1 MSKPFRFGSAISLA
15 AVASMIAGCAA
26 PQGHMSSASSQGGKA
41 DGEVGLATRA
51 LAAIAANDSTNAID
65 FAERAVA
72 RTPDDVTLRALLGN
86 AYFLGGR
93 FASAEAAFK
102 DALSINANQPQVI
115 LKLALVE
122 IAQGKNAE
130 ALQLLDAS
138 RGALDAADYGL
149 ALALAGRTTDAVATL
164 EVVARADGADAR
176 VRQNLALA
184 YAFTGDWTNA
194 RTVAAQDVPADQLD
208 GRIHQWMQL
217 ANPAHPSDQVAALI
231 GVTPAAADPGLPIR
245 LALRKDDTRLAA
257 AEPTLLPQVAA
268 AASPPAEVPPAPIA
282 DFVPPPPPV
291 MAAAVPQPAA
301 PVATFDTGFVEP
313 PPARKAIAVR
323 RAAAPI
329 VRASFRTVPMRRVG
343 NSTAV
348 VQLGAFGSAERV
360 AAAWNVAAHRFG
372 SLKGYT
378 PVSARFVSAKGPV
391 YRLSVKGFSSDREA
405 RLVCESLRNAGG
417 SCFVRD
423 VAGDRPVQLA
433 AR

>member
-1 MSKPFRFGSAISLA
+1 MTKPFRFGSAISVV

-26 PQGHMSSASSQGGKA
+26 PQRHASSASSLGGKA

-51 LAAIAANDSTNAID
+51 LAALAANDPTTAID
-65 FAERAVA
+65 YAERAVA

-86 AYFLGGR
+86 AYFVGGR

-122 IAQGKNAE
+122 IAQGRNAE

-138 RGALDAADYGL
+138 RGVLDAADYGL
-149 ALALAGRTTDAVATL
+149 ALALAGRASDAVATL

-184 YAFTGDWTNA
+184 YAFSGDWTNA

-208 GRIHQWMQL
+208 TRIHQWMQL

-231 GVTPAAADPGLPIR
+231 GVTPAAADPGQPIQ
-245 LALRKDDTRLAA
+245 LALNKGGSQQAA
-257 AEPTLLPQVAA
+257 AVIAPQPQVAEA
-268 AASPPAEVPPAPIA
+268 APQPVAPAPAPIA
-282 DFVPPPPPV
+282 DHAPPPPPV
-291 MAAAVPQPAA
+291 LAKAPSPAPAA
-301 PVATFDTGFVEP
+301 IFDTGFVEP
-313 PPARKAIAVR
+313 PPARKPAVARRAPAPFVHASLRAAPVR
-323 RAAAPI
+323 RA
-329 VRASFRTVPMRRVG
+329 G
-343 NSTAV
+343 NSSAV
-348 VQLGAFGSAERV
+348 VQLGAFGDAGRV

-378 PVSARFVSAKGPV
+378 PVSARFTSPKGTF
-391 YRLSVKGFSSDREA
+391 YRLSVKGFGSDREA
-405 RLVCESLRNAGG
+405 RMVCESLRRAGG

-433 AR
+433 SR

>member
-1 MSKPFRFGSAISLA
+1 MTKPFRFGSAISVV

-26 PQGHMSSASSQGGKA
+26 PQRHASSASSLGGKA

-51 LAAIAANDSTNAID
+51 LAALAANDPTTAID
-65 FAERAVA
+65 YAERAVA

-86 AYFLGGR
+86 AYFVGGR

-122 IAQGKNAE
+122 IAQGRNAD

-138 RGALDAADYGL
+138 RGVLDAADYGL
-149 ALALAGRTTDAVATL
+149 ALALAGRASDAVATL
-164 EVVARADGADAR
+164 EVVARAAGADSR

-184 YAFTGDWTNA
+184 YAFSGDWTNA

-208 GRIHQWMQL
+208 SRIHQWMQL
-217 ANPAHPSDQVAALI
+217 ASPAHPSDQVAALI
-231 GVTPAAADPGLPIR
+231 GVTPAASDPGQPTR
-245 LALRKDDTRLAA
+245 LALRQDGTLQAA
-257 AEPTLLPQVAA
+257 AAPAQQPQVAEA
-268 AASPPAEVPPAPIA
+268 APPPVASAPIA
-282 DFVPPPPPV
+282 DYVPPPPPV
-291 MAAAVPQPAA
+291 MAQAASPA
-301 PVATFDTGFVEP
+301 PVATFETGFVEP
-313 PPARKAIAVR
+313 PPARKPVASR

-329 VRASFRTVPMRRVG
+329 VRASFRNAPVRRLG
-343 NSTAV
+343 NSSAV
-348 VQLGAFGSAERV
+348 VQLGAFGNAGRV

-378 PVSARFVSAKGPV
+378 PVSARFASPKGTV
-391 YRLSVKGFSSDREA
+391 YRLSVKGFDSDREA
-405 RLVCESLRNAGG
+405 RAVCAAVRNAGG

-433 AR
+433 SR